1 MLTFIRDKIFFKK
14 MRKKF
19 YAKWKEIENSKNNRF
34 PLTEEAVAKQKEY
47 REMYIYFGGDERKLR
62 RY

>member
-1 MLTFIRDKIFFKK
+1 

-34 PLTEEAVAKQKEY
+34 PITEEAVAKQKEY